1 MEINLREYFM
11 LIKKRFWIIFTIVFV
26 CTTLTA
32 VYSNMNYQPV
42 YMAATKLIVNKTSEK
57 DQLGREQIDFGAIGV
72 NIGLINTYKEII
84 KTPAIMDKVVQR
96 YPDLNL
102 TAEQLIAMTNVA
114 GLHDTQVMTIVVTH
128 YSYEKAVRIA
138 NAVSEVF
145 QTEIPKIMKIDNIT
159 ILNKAKMQDYPVPVN
174 KKSNQYIVL
183 SFAASLVIAIGLVL
197 LLEALDDTLKTEEDV
212 RQIFAV
218 STLAFVPKIR
228 GKELESTNRSKSR
241 KSRRKVGEVQHV
253 NTIQ

>member
-11 LIKKRFWIIFTIVFV
+11 LIKKRLWIVFTIVFV
-26 CTTLTA
+26 CTALTA

-128 YSYEKAVRIA
+128 YSYEKAVQIV

-159 ILNKAKMQDYPVPVN
+159 ILNKAKMQNYPVPVN

-218 STLAFVPKIR
+218 STLAYVPKIR
-228 GKELESTNRSKSR
+228 SKELESTNSSKSR

>member
-11 LIKKRFWIIFTIVFV
+11 IIKKRLWLVVTIVFI
-26 CTTLTA
+26 CTALTA
-32 VYSNMNYQPV
+32 VYSSMNYQPV

-114 GLHDTQVMTIVVTH
+114 GLHDTQVMTIVATH
-128 YSYEKAVRIA
+128 YSYEKAVNIV

-145 QTEIPKIMKIDNIT
+145 QSEIPKIMKVDNIT
-159 ILNKAKMQDYPVPVN
+159 ILNRAKMQDYPVPVN
-174 KKSNQYIVL
+174 KKSNQYIIL
-183 SFAASLVIAIGLVL
+183 SFAASLVVAIGIVL
-197 LLEALDDTLKTEEDV
+197 LLDAMDDTLKTEEDV
-212 RQIFAV
+212 RQMFAV
-218 STLAFVPKIR
+218 STLACVPRMK
-228 GKELESTNRSKSR
+228 GKDLKSSKGRKSR
-241 KSRRKVGEVQHV
+241 KKVGEVHHV
-253 NTIQ
+253 NTIH